1 MDEFEVS
8 YALCKQV
15 PAMRRE
21 VRLETDYGALV
32 LVGHEAMQVAAV
44 VERLLNARWRR
55 LQRQQ
60 ALSGGDDGDS
70 QDNGD

>member
-21 VRLETDYGALV
+21 VRLETDYGAL
-32 LVGHEAMQVAAV
+32 LLAGQDAAQVAAV
-44 VERLLNARWRR
+44 VERLLRAR
-55 LQRQQ
+55 LRQLERE
-60 ALSGGDDGDS
+60 AKRASEG
-70 QDNGD
+70 